1 MVKNFCDICGEEIG
15 DWQGTR
21 FKLKREWN
29 NWYEWGWENLHVH
42 KECWVDLC
50 KYIRER
56 RTDGKT
62 G

>member
-1 MVKNFCDICGEEIG
+1 MVKNFCDICGEEIRAYE
-15 DWQGTR
+15 GTR
-21 FKLKREWN
+21 FKLKKEWTDG
-29 NWYEWGWENLHVH
+29 WDWGWENLHVH
-42 KECWVDLC
+42 TTCWLDLC